1 MLVVG
6 DLHLHRDNEKDQYA
20 SAFRDL
26 MHSLNLY
33 QHVHEPTHDRG
44 HILHVVVTSTDD
56 SSLIEGLSVSP
67 FAHSD
72 HHLLSF
78 TLPWSR
84 PTSVKTKHNFR
95 KIKDINIEAFKESV
109 KTSNLVQSPPTDEL
123 NNLVQEYDQ
132 TLADILEQ
140 HAHLLTKEVVLRPHA
155 PWYNSSIH
163 EAKQARTK
171 AERRYH
177 KDKTDMFK
185 DSQREVN
192 RLCTEAKTE
201 HLSRKVSEN
210 EKDPKALFF
219 SQQNRC
225 SQREKTTLFQAMVG
239 RRTLQI
245 NLLLSLKPR

>member
-6 DLHLHRDNEKDQYA
+6 DLHLHRDNEKDRYA

-44 HILHVVVTSTDD
+44 HILDVVVTSTDD
-56 SSLIEGLSVSP
+56 SSLIEGLSVLP
-67 FAHSD
+67 FTHSD

-95 KIKDINIEAFKESV
+95 KIKDINIEAFKESM
-109 KTSNLVQSPPTDEL
+109 KTSNLVQSPPTEL

-140 HAHLLTKEVVLRPHA
+140 HAPLLTKEVVLRP
-155 PWYNSSIH
+155 P
-163 EAKQARTK
+163 
-171 AERRYH
+171 
-177 KDKTDMFK
+177 
-185 DSQREVN
+185 
-192 RLCTEAKTE
+192 CT
-201 HLSRKVSEN
+201 LV
-210 EKDPKALFF
+210 
-219 SQQNRC
+219 QQLN
-225 SQREKTTLFQAMVG
+225 
-239 RRTLQI
+239 
-245 NLLLSLKPR
+245 P